1 MIKICD
7 RLIDIQK
14 KKGGLI
20 LNTDFFLYDRRL
32 NLYVPNESINWEQLS
47 IEEQQCILL
56 EWENIRGSIPDRIHQ
71 IEEMIQL
78 KQAQLEVEDNF
89 NTSCTLN
96 AEIAELASQINDLWL
111 WFRTQQDIDP
121 KMHT

>member
-1 MIKICD
+1 M
-7 RLIDIQK
+7 
-14 KKGGLI
+14 
-20 LNTDFFLYDRRL
+20 NTDFFLYDRRL